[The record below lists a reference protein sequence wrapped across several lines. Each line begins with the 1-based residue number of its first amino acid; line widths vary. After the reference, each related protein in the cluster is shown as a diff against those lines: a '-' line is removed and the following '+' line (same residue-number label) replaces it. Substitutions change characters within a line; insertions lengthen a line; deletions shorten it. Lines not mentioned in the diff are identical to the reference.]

1 MRRNKGEGDRE
12 GGQGRNKE
20 RKELGRPTNGV
31 NLLTRKL
38 AFDRHRWH
46 IFESPP
52 PKQSTSRC
60 FASEMSI
67 VHE

>member
-31 NLLTRKL
+31 NLPNKKSSIWQTNGTFSKARRLTSPL
-38 AFDRHRWH
+38 AVALQV
-46 IFESPP
+46 
-52 PKQSTSRC
+52 K
-60 FASEMSI
+60 
-67 VHE
+67 